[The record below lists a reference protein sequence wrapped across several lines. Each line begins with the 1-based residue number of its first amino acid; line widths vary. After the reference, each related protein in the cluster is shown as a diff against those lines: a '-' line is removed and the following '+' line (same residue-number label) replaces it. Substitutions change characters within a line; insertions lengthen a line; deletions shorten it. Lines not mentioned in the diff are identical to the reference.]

1 MIAILQRVKRAGVSV
16 DGTVVGSC
24 GKGFLILLGVA
35 EGDDL
40 RDCELLAAKISKLR
54 VFTDENGKMNLSVK
68 DIGGSILA
76 VPNFTLLA
84 SYKKGNRPDFMNSA
98 HPTVAKPLFEAFCEL
113 LMAEGI
119 PVERGVFGA
128 DMAVELVNDG
138 PVTVPMDSKV
148 LRGGE
153 K

>member
-1 MIAILQRVKRAGVSV
+1 MIAILQRVSGARVSV
-16 DGTVVGSC
+16 DGTDVGSC
-24 GKGFLILLGVA
+24 KKGFLILLGVA
-35 EGDDL
+35 EGDDV

-68 DIGGSILA
+68 DIGGSVLA

-98 HPTVAKPLFEAFCEL
+98 HPTVAKPLFEAFCEHL
-113 LMAEGI
+113 SGEGI
-119 PVERGVFGA
+119 PVERGIFGA

-138 PVTVPMDSKV
+138 PVTIPMDSKV

>member
-1 MIAILQRVKRAGVSV
+1 MIAILQRVKRACVSV
-16 DGTVVGSC
+16 DGTVAGSC

-84 SYKKGNRPDFMNSA
+84 SYKKGNRPDFMSSA

-113 LMAEGI
+113 LAGEGI

-128 DMAVELVNDG
+128 DMEVELVNDG